1 MTSGT
6 NVAGVPAWIRTM
18 KYFLSES
25 PNVLEWG
32 DDSEIHGH
40 VRQACGFGAVMLWR
54 ATNRFFT

>member
-1 MTSGT
+1 
-6 NVAGVPAWIRTM
+6 M